1 MIIIFSG
8 DYMTIGRQKCKNIFE
23 MEANYKKDKFL
34 LEIFC
39 MFQRA

>member
-8 DYMTIGRQKCKNIFE
+8 DYMTIGRQEFKNILE
-23 MEANYKKDKFL
+23 MEANYKKDQFL

-39 MFQRA
+39 IFQRA